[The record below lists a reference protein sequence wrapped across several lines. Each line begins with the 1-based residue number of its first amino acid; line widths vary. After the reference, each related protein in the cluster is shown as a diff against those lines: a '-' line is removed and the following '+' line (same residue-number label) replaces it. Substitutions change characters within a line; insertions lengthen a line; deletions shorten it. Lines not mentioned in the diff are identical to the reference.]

1 VRHEKASFDDIE
13 APEVETTPI
22 DGMTD
27 EQWAAR
33 NERHARIF
41 RLVGGVLFG
50 LAGGLV
56 LVTRLSPSSP
66 HYLLGAIFVVVG
78 SVLMFVALA
87 SRGDDEE
94 ILRLATSWFPELAL
108 LERLPLWLLV
118 AVLALGVSLAAA
130 TMALFLVSLFP
141 VAIR

>member
-1 VRHEKASFDDIE
+1 MRDKPGFDE
-13 APEVETTPI
+13 LEPPEIVPTPI
-22 DGMTD
+22 DGMSD
-27 EQWAAR
+27 EQWAER
-33 NERHARIF
+33 NERHARII
-41 RLVGGVLFG
+41 RIVGGVLFG

-66 HYLLGAIFVVVG
+66 HYLLGAVFVVVG
-78 SVLMFVALA
+78 SVLLFVALA
-87 SRGDDEE
+87 LRGDDEE

-130 TMALFLVSLFP
+130 TLALFLVSLFP